1 MTIPFADRI
10 DAGRQLAPLLGAFGG
25 TDVVVLGLPR
35 GGVPVAAE
43 VASHIGAPLD
53 VIVVRKLGTPHHAE
67 LAMGAIGE
75 NGVLI
80 ANEGVVRSAKVSDAD
95 LQAEIDRQTV
105 ELEARVRRFRGDR
118 PRISLT
124 GKTAILVDDGLATGA
139 TARAACLAARGL
151 GASRVVLAVPVAPS
165 DASIPEADEVV
176 VLHRAPDL
184 WAVGQFYTDFTQ
196 VDDAEV
202 TRLLTDRPA

>member
-1 MTIPFADRI
+1 MSITFADRC
-10 DAGRQLAPLLGAFGG
+10 DAGRLLAPLLDSYRG
-25 TDVVVLGLPR
+25 TDAVVLGLPR

-80 ANEGVVRSAKVSDAD
+80 TNEGVIQRAKVSDAT
-95 LQAEIDRQTV
+95 LQKEIDRQTT
-105 ELEARVRRFRGDR
+105 ELEARVLRFRGGR
-118 PRISLT
+118 PRVDLT

-151 GASRVVLAVPVAPS
+151 GAAHIVLAVPVAPS
-165 DASIPEADEVV
+165 DASIPEADDVV

-184 WAVGQFYTDFTQ
+184 WAVGQFYADFTQ
-196 VDDAEV
+196 VEDDEV
-202 TRLLTDRPA
+202 TRLLAERSA